1 MNKIKTLLVEDEK
14 ISLITLKTL
23 LNTHFSE
30 IEVVGTAGS
39 VAESIEKIGQLNP
52 KLVFLDI
59 SLPDGEGFDVLKGCP
74 EKTFE
79 TIFTTAHEKYALK
92 AFDFFAIHYL
102 IKPVTFERLH
112 DALARYHEVRKKDE
126 IDEQILKSDAQNVTQ
141 LIYQG
146 ENSRLEFKSSL
157 RWDYYESRANKKLEE
172 VILKSL
178 AAFSNAKGGVLI
190 IGVKDDGQILGLEKD
205 YSTLKQPNKDQFELH
220 LRNLI
225 ISCYGVPF
233 ATNNITI
240 SFPVINNH
248 EICMVEI
255 KKGDEPLYTTVTD
268 KTGAMVE
275 KFYVRTGNLS
285 QEVVKPSRIMDY
297 IKCRF

>member
-14 ISLITLKTL
+14 ISLMTLKTL
-23 LNTHFSE
+23 LSTHFSE
-30 IEVVGTAGS
+30 IDVVGTAGS
-39 VAESIEKIGQLNP
+39 VAESIEKINQLNP
-52 KLVFLDI
+52 NLVFLDI

-74 EKTFE
+74 VKSFE
-79 TIFTTAHEKYALK
+79 TIFTTAHEQYALK

-102 IKPVTFERLH
+102 VKPVTYDRLQH
-112 DALARYHEVRKKDE
+112 ALNRYHEVRKKDE
-126 IDEQILKSDAQNVTQ
+126 IDEQILKSEANDITQ
-141 LIYQG
+141 LIGQG

-157 RWDYYESRANKKLEE
+157 RWDYYECRANKKLEE
-172 VILKSL
+172 VILKSI

-225 ISCYGVPF
+225 ITCYGVPF
-233 ATNNITI
+233 ATNNITM
-240 SFPVINNH
+240 SFPVIGSH
-248 EICMVEI
+248 EICMIEI

-268 KTGAMVE
+268 KTGAQVE